1 MQREK
6 FSKEI
11 KSAASVNTQIDKK
24 AKQLYADMEKALVV
38 WIEEQISY
46 DISFSQR
53 LIQNKAL
60 TLSNSLKV
68 ERGEEA
74 EEGLK
79 LAEAGSWGFR
89 K

>member
-1 MQREK
+1 M
-6 FSKEI
+6 
-11 KSAASVNTQIDKK
+11 DKK

-38 WIEEQISY
+38 WIEDQISY
-46 DISFSQR
+46 NISFSPR

-60 TLSNSLKV
+60 TLSNSVKV

-74 EEGLK
+74 AEGLK

>member
-1 MQREK
+1 M
-6 FSKEI
+6 
-11 KSAASVNTQIDKK
+11 NTQIDKK

-38 WIEEQISY
+38 WIEDQISY
-46 DISFSQR
+46 NISFSQR

-60 TLSNSLKV
+60 TLSNSMKV

-74 EEGLK
+74 AEGLK
-79 LAEAGSWGFR
+79 LAKAGSWGFR

>member
-60 TLSNSLKV
+60 TLSNSMKV

-79 LAEAGSWGFR
+79 LAEAGS
-89 K
+89 

>member
-46 DISFSQR
+46 DISFSQI

-60 TLSNSLKV
+60 TLANSMKV

-79 LAEAGSWGFR
+79 LAEAGS
-89 K
+89 

>member
-79 LAEAGSWGFR
+79 LAEAGS
-89 K
+89 